1 MTHAELCARAVQW
14 LRGTRRCYPVL
25 SGIASAGEVPDAI
38 GWSSKWSH
46 AGSILV
52 ECKMSLSDFHR
63 DKRKKHKLRIGRWRY
78 FLCPVNVLTRIS
90 VELHYPDH
98 GLLYLDHGRVYVIRE
113 APQREDCNLDSE
125 IRLLRFAL
133 VHLEGNLLQMGFSVN
148 LPTLTKRLGI
158 AGLAPS
164 DWRRLNRFGL
174 QVLELPEK
182 ET

>member
-1 MTHAELCARAVQW
+1 M
-14 LRGTRRCYPVL
+14 
-25 SGIASAGEVPDAI
+25 AI

-52 ECKMSLSDFHR
+52 ESKMSVSDFHR

-78 FLCPVNVLTRIS
+78 FLCPVNVLSRIS

-98 GLLYLDHGRVYVIRE
+98 GLLYLDRGRVHVIRE
-113 APQREDCNLDSE
+113 APQREDCNLDAE

-133 VHLEGNLLQMGFSVN
+133 VHLEGNLLQMGFSVD

-164 DWRRLNRFGL
+164 RLAAPEPLWTPSFGVAGKRNLTTSAIGPKVIFERRR
-174 QVLELPEK
+174 
-182 ET
+182 